1 MEKAVGWLLLL
12 LRRNWGKMQEYKGNL
27 RGDEGGVTFKVYV
40 FKSDLL
46 ILLKNIF

>member
-1 MEKAVGWLLLL
+1 
-12 LRRNWGKMQEYKGNL
+12 MQEYKGNL

-46 ILLKNIF
+46 ILLKEHFLKNILHKKKISNK